1 LSATPSDRALERAQ
15 TCAHGLLFHR
25 LHDAGSRPDGQGS
38 LTGHDLRRVLDA
50 VGVEHILSPKE
61 WTRRVREGS
70 LRAEDRCLT
79 FDDGLASQ
87 HRVALP
93 VLDAVGLKAFW
104 FVHSSVFEGRPDRN
118 EIAQVLAARHLCSF
132 AEFIEEFLRRCP
144 PPVRAALDDPAF
156 PTFAAALQATAGF
169 YSERDL
175 AYRYLRNCV
184 LDAAGFARIV
194 EEMLLSRGLSA
205 EGLAAGLWMDNRD
218 LAALASDGHWIGL
231 HSYDH
236 PFELARL
243 APAEQR
249 SQYERNAAHITRVT
263 GCRPR
268 SMSHPLNSY
277 DESTLRILAD
287 LGVECGFRDDMLAP
301 RGGALNRGPLE
312 LARLDAAH
320 LVRTLASGAPA

>member
-1 LSATPSDRALERAQ
+1 MSTTLSDRALERAR
-15 TCAHGLLFHR
+15 TCPHGLLFHR
-25 LHDAGSRPDGQGS
+25 LHDAGRSPDGQGS
-38 LTGHDLRRVLDA
+38 LTGEDLRRVLDA
-50 VGVEHILSPKE
+50 VGVEHILSPAE

-70 LRAEDRCLT
+70 LGAQDRCLT

-93 VLDAVGLKAFW
+93 ILDALGLKAFW

-118 EIAQVLAARHLCSF
+118 EIAQLLAARHFASF
-132 AEFIEEFLRRCP
+132 ADFIEEFLGRCP
-144 PPVRAALDDPAF
+144 PPVRAALDGPAF
-156 PTFAAALQATAGF
+156 PAFAAALQATAGF

-175 AYRYLRNCV
+175 AYRYVRNRV

-194 EEMLLSRGLSA
+194 DEMLLGRGLTA
-205 EGLAAGLWMDNRD
+205 EALGSGLWMDNRD
-218 LAALASDGHWIGL
+218 LAALSSDGHWIGL

-243 APAEQR
+243 SPAEQR
-249 SQYERNAAHITRVT
+249 SQYERNAEHIARVT

-301 RGGALNRGPLE
+301 PGGALNRGPLE

-320 LVRTLASGAPA
+320 FVRTLASAAPA